1 MPVLSPLRLEGKGE
15 AKRDTFMKINWGTG
29 IVIALVVMI
38 SGMIYLVS
46 IAVRQDYDLVDN
58 DYYQKSVN
66 YQQHIE
72 EVKNTEALAEKIK
85 FDQSADTLKITFPNL
100 GNAKEYSG
108 EIHFYSPVEEKRD
121 ETVKLK
127 LNDSFSQSI
136 SLKSLKSGR
145 YTVKIDWSVHK
156 VSYYQEEEI
165 VVSSD

>member
-1 MPVLSPLRLEGKGE
+1 
-15 AKRDTFMKINWGTG
+15 MKIKITWGTG

-46 IAVRQDYDLVDN
+46 IAVRQDYDLVDK

-72 EVKNTEALAEKIK
+72 EVKNTAALAEKIK
-85 FDQSADTLKITFPNL
+85 FDKSADTLKITFPNM
-100 GNAKEYSG
+100 GNTQEYTG
-108 EIHFYSPVEEKRD
+108 EIQFYSPVEEKRD

-127 LNDSFSQSI
+127 LNGNFSQSI
-136 SLKSLKSGR
+136 GLKSLKSGR
-145 YTVKIDWSVHK
+145 YTVKIDWSANK

-165 VVSSD
+165 LVNGDQSQ

>member
-1 MPVLSPLRLEGKGE
+1 MKI
-15 AKRDTFMKINWGTG
+15 KINWGTG

-38 SGMIYLVS
+38 GGMIYLVS
-46 IAVRQDYDLVDN
+46 IAVRQDYDLVDK

-85 FDQSADTLKITFPNL
+85 FDQSADTLKMMFPDL
-100 GNAKEYSG
+100 GNIPEYSG

-121 ETVKLK
+121 ETITLK
-127 LNDSFSQSI
+127 LNGNFSQSI
-136 SLKSLKSGR
+136 GLRSLKSGR
-145 YTVKIDWSVHK
+145 YTVKINWSANK

-165 VVSSD
+165 SVGQ